1 MERMNINLAKAERL
15 QPYSCVEIISK
26 GEGCCVSEFSPCGE
40 YLVIGC
46 NNGNILIYSFLSHSI
61 VWRYKPSKPGRVL
74 KAKWV
79 HKEIFILTDANNFYI
94 LQIQGSEDSHT
105 TFHFKATGMDIKN
118 DYILVYGRCDI
129 VLHNIKTNES
139 VSLKQDQIAV
149 EWFGCFNSDF
159 IVLFASMNYIF
170 YVLNYQCEVLY
181 KQDVSE
187 FFQAEVR
194 ELACNGNNLFLLSA
208 RDRALRVFE
217 LKKPYEFVRNKEI
230 FDCIEKRRWVASC
243 FFTVPNMETWFVLA
257 CPQETGSHSLQMF
270 DTVEI
275 ESNVSLA
282 KNMHSPL
289 GAAAHICGSRNTH
302 VYPIVS
308 VITQAGACII
318 WCSGN
323 FLKSQKWSTSL
334 GIPNFVELQRGNTEY
349 DEPEDQ
355 FDKDMSLAIELNFPS
370 QNSDSICFRL
380 DYSLSD

>member
-1 MERMNINLAKAERL
+1 
-15 QPYSCVEIISK
+15 
-26 GEGCCVSEFSPCGE
+26 
-40 YLVIGC
+40 
-46 NNGNILIYSFLSHSI
+46 
-61 VWRYKPSKPGRVL
+61 
-74 KAKWV
+74 
-79 HKEIFILTDANNFYI
+79 
-94 LQIQGSEDSHT
+94 
-105 TFHFKATGMDIKN
+105 
-118 DYILVYGRCDI
+118 
-129 VLHNIKTNES
+129 
-139 VSLKQDQIAV
+139 
-149 EWFGCFNSDF
+149 
-159 IVLFASMNYIF
+159 
-170 YVLNYQCEVLY
+170 
-181 KQDVSE
+181 
-187 FFQAEVR
+187 
-194 ELACNGNNLFLLSA
+194 
-208 RDRALRVFE
+208 
-217 LKKPYEFVRNKEI
+217 
-230 FDCIEKRRWVASC
+230 
-243 FFTVPNMETWFVLA
+243 METWFVLA

-302 VYPIVS
+302 VYPVVS

-355 FDKDMSLAIELNFPS
+355 FDKDMSLAIELNLPS